1 MVDRVAEATR
11 IATKQKDPAE
21 FERIWRQYR
30 PRIWRLAARLAGGT
44 DQADDLTQE
53 VSLRAFQAFDGLRNK
68 SQAFT
73 WLYRIAVNVVLRER
87 ERRKAVL
94 SLEQTEVANLLADA
108 EAGPEEA
115 ALRADLWPR
124 VQAALERLPEEMR
137 TTLILQVYEGLTYRE
152 IAAILDIPMG
162 TVMSRLHSARQLL
175 RKELEDYV
183 S

>member
-1 MVDRVAEATR
+1 MQHRALEATR
-11 IATKQKDPAE
+11 IAPQPKGAAE
-21 FERIWRQYR
+21 FDRIWQQYR
-30 PRIWRLAARLAGGT
+30 PSIWRLTARLAGGV

-53 VSLRAFQAFDGLRNK
+53 VSLRAFQAFVGLRNK
-68 SQAFT
+68 SQAST

-87 ERRKAVL
+87 ERRKTAI
-94 SLEQTEVANLLADA
+94 SLEQPECANLIADTD
-108 EAGPEEA
+108 AGPEAA
-115 ALRADLWPR
+115 ALRADLRPR
-124 VQAALERLPEEMR
+124 VLAAMERLTEEMR

-152 IAAILDIPMG
+152 IAAILDIPTG